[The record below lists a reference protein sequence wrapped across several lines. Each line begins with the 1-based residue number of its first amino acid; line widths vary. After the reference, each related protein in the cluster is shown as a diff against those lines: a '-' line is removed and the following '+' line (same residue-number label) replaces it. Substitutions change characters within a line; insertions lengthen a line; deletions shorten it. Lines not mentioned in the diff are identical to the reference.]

1 MKPQFSELRLRGNVT
16 RLTAGV
22 MSAAML
28 TMSMSVGAQAATA
41 TSGANTTT
49 AVAQAG
55 ATKTVLANEYG
66 KVTSRI
72 EGTFGKNGTVR
83 GTFTPRKFK
92 VNDAGVLKA
101 VGRLKATLV
110 RGNGNVVGTTTERVK
125 IPVLVPGASSA
136 RTATTQAAATCDILN
151 LALAPLDLDLL
162 GLKVHLDKV
171 VLNIVAES
179 GAGNLLGNL
188 LCAVAGLLD
197 KSGTLSGLL
206 TQVSQILNSILAI
219 LRL

>member
-1 MKPQFSELRLRGNVT
+1 MKPQLRQLGRGSFA

-22 MSAAML
+22 VSTAML
-28 TMSMSVGAQAATA
+28 ATMSMAVGAPASAAT
-41 TSGANTTT
+41 T
-49 AVAQAG
+49 AQA
-55 ATKTVLANEYG
+55 TTNKTVLANEYG
-66 KVTSRI
+66 KAKSHI
-72 EGTFGKNGTVR
+72 EGTFGKNGTVQ

-92 VNDAGVLKA
+92 VSDAGVLKA

-110 RGNGNVVGTTTERVK
+110 RGNGDVVGTTTERVK
-125 IPVLVPGASSA
+125 LPVLVPGAAGTA
-136 RTATTQAAATCDILN
+136 RTAAAQAITCDILK
-151 LALAPLDLDLL
+151 LVLGPLDLDLL
-162 GLKVHLDKV
+162 GLQVHLDKV
-171 VLNIVAES
+171 VLNIIAAA

-197 KSGTLSGLL
+197 QGGLL